1 MMIGQQHRAMTRVVL
16 RVLAGRTT
24 RAAVLTAGVFIAAVG
39 VVALPTTAQAANVP
53 SGSGPQAW
61 HTQKILNSDNEL
73 LTGVSCSAGN
83 ACTAV
88 GQVSYGQS
96 TGTLAQ
102 RWSGTG
108 WTPETT
114 VTPSGGY
121 GGFLSSVSCL
131 STSYCEAVGQYNNS
145 DESTYAPLAE
155 IWNGSAWAVQVAP
168 APPNPGPAT
177 GSGFY
182 SVSCTSPEAC
192 TAVGYAPSENFSK
205 PEVTL
210 VETWNGSAWQEQAGP
225 VRGGQLNGI
234 SCLSTSFCMA
244 VGTHEPSSGPSDSLI
259 ELWNGS
265 DWAIQPSPEATN
277 SSLDSVSCTSS
288 TACTAVGTTQVGTA
302 ALAESWNGKRWSV
315 DQTPAPAGGT
325 SSQLTGV
332 SCSSSDACTAVGAY
346 NLGPRTEDNLA
357 EKWNG
362 ESWTVQATADAA
374 GAPTSLLESVSCV
387 SPTNCSAVGYSNS
400 SDLVPSALAEAERP

>member
-1 MMIGQQHRAMTRVVL
+1 MTNGQQHRAVTRVVFQ
-16 RVLAGRTT
+16 VVAGRTT
-24 RAAVLTAGVFIAAVG
+24 WAALLTAGVFIAAGG
-39 VVALPTTAQAANVP
+39 VVAAPTSAQAASVP
-53 SGSGPQAW
+53 GASGPEPW
-61 HTQKILNSDNEL
+61 HVQKILNSVNESL
-73 LTGVSCSAGN
+73 AGVSCSAGN

-88 GQVSYGQS
+88 GQVSFGQS

-121 GGFLSSVSCL
+121 GGFLTSVSCS

-145 DESTYAPLAE
+145 EEATNAPLAE
-155 IWNGSAWAVQVAP
+155 IWNGSTWAVQVTP

-182 SVSCTSPEAC
+182 SVSCTSPDAC
-192 TAVGYAPSENFSK
+192 TAVGYAPSESFSK

-225 VRGGQLNGI
+225 VRAGQLNGV

-244 VGTHEPSSGPSDSLI
+244 VGTREPSSGPSDSLI
-259 ELWNGS
+259 ELWNGT

-288 TACTAVGTTQVGTA
+288 TACTAVGATQVGTA
-302 ALAESWNGKRWSV
+302 ALAASWNGKQWSV
-315 DQTPAPAGGT
+315 EQTPAPTGGT
-325 SSQLTGV
+325 SSLLTGV

-346 NLGPRTEDNLA
+346 NLGPFTEANLA
-357 EKWNG
+357 EQWNG

-374 GAPTSLLESVSCV
+374 GASTSQLDGVSCV
-387 SPTNCSAVGYSNS
+387 SPTSCSGVGYSNS